1 MKIILGDNQFFG
13 VNHFDLKK
21 GEKTKLKFD
30 TTTKIEAFINDSLEI
45 GLDGFMIN
53 SNEKGYEIVNARKF
67 DSAKEI
73 HYSIPYPHKYASMV
87 NENGMMSLFGHI
99 IKNTSFIK
107 NLIGGI
113 KLVATQNL
121 KSITPLALNLE
132 VPKNLKKGS
141 YIYMQ
146 NIITD
151 LLMGMGRG
159 DILIEF
165 IKSVSKMGYKPG
177 IITLNPIMF
186 DKLLKNEQDAN
197 WLEDLV
203 VCFNINKEGFNV
215 FPSLDA
221 VECFIE
227 SRPKYKLMGMSV
239 FASGAAN
246 IPASI
251 NYIKKLNLDYVVFGS
266 SRIENIQKNL
276 EQFKNLVHRKQV

>member
-221 VECFIE
+221 VEFFIE
-227 SRPKYKLMGMSV
+227 SRHKYKLMGMSV

-246 IPASI
+246 IPTSI

-276 EQFKNLVHRKQV
+276 EQFKN

>member
-177 IITLNPIMF
+177 VITLNPIMF

-276 EQFKNLVHRKQV
+276 EQFKN

>member
-53 SNEKGYEIVNARKF
+53 SNEKGYEIVNASEF
-67 DSAKEI
+67 DNAKEI

-186 DKLLKNEQDAN
+186 DKLLKDKQDAN
-197 WLEDLV
+197 WLKDLV
-203 VCFNINKEGFNV
+203 VCFNINKEGINV
-215 FPSLDA
+215 FPSLDS
-221 VECFIE
+221 VENFIE
-227 SRPKYKLMGMSV
+227 SRPKYKLMGMSI

-246 IPASI
+246 IPQSV
-251 NYIKKLNLDYVVFGS
+251 NFIKKLNLDYVVFGS
-266 SRIENIQKNL
+266 SKIENIQNNL
-276 EQFKNLVHRKQV
+276 EQFK

>member
-53 SNEKGYEIVNARKF
+53 CNEKGYEIVNASEF

-87 NENGMMSLFGHI
+87 NETGMMSLFGHI

-113 KLVATQNL
+113 KLLATQNL

-186 DKLLKNEQDAN
+186 DELLKNEQDAN

-227 SRPKYKLMGMSV
+227 TSPKYKLMGMSV

-276 EQFKNLVHRKQV
+276 KQFKN

>member
-30 TTTKIEAFINDSLEI
+30 TTTKIEAFINDSLFI
-45 GLDGFMIN
+45 GMDGFMIN
-53 SNEKGYEIVNARKF
+53 SNEQGYEIVNASKF

-87 NENGMMSLFGHI
+87 NETGMMSLFGHI

-107 NLIGGI
+107 NLLGGI

-151 LLMGMGRG
+151 LLLGMGRG

-165 IKSVSKMGYKPG
+165 IKSVSNMGYKPG

-186 DKLLKNEQDAN
+186 DKLLKNEKDAT
-197 WLEDLV
+197 WLKDLI

-215 FPSLDA
+215 FPSLEV
-221 VECFIE
+221 VENFIE
-227 SRPKYKLMGMSV
+227 SEPKYKLMGMSI

-246 IPASI
+246 IPFSI
-251 NYIKKLNLDYVVFGS
+251 DYIKKLKLDYVVFGS

-276 EQFKNLVHRKQV
+276 EQFKN

>member
-13 VNHFDLKK
+13 VNHFDLEK

-30 TTTKIEAFINDSLEI
+30 TTKKIELFINNSLSE
-45 GLDGFMIN
+45 GMDGFMIN
-53 SNEKGYEIVNARKF
+53 SNDKGYELISESDFK
-67 DSAKEI
+67 SSKEI
-73 HYSIPYPHKYASMV
+73 HYSIPYPHKYANMV
-87 NENGMMSLFGHI
+87 NETGMLSLLKYCF
-99 IKNTSFIK
+99 KESSFIK
-107 NLIGGI
+107 NIIGGFKLLSTRNI
-113 KLVATQNL
+113 KHLMPLV
-121 KSITPLALNLE
+121 LNLE
-132 VPKNLKKGS
+132 VPNNLKKGS

-151 LLMGMGRG
+151 LLMGMGRS

-215 FPSLDA
+215 FPSLDS
-221 VECFIE
+221 VEYFIE

-246 IPASI
+246 IPSSI
-251 NYIKKLNLDYVVFGS
+251 DYIKKLKLDYVVFGS

-276 EQFKNLVHRKQV
+276 EQFKN

>member
-13 VNHFDLKK
+13 INHFDLEK

-30 TTTKIEAFINDSLEI
+30 TTTKIEEFINNSLEI

-53 SNEKGYEIVNARKF
+53 SNEKGYEIVNASKF

-113 KLVATQNL
+113 KLVATQDL

-141 YIYMQ
+141 YIYIQ

-151 LLMGMGRG
+151 LLMGIGRG

-165 IKSVSKMGYKPG
+165 IKSVSNMGYNPG

-186 DKLLKNEQDAN
+186 DKLLKHEQDTN
-197 WLEDLV
+197 WLKNLV

-215 FPSLDA
+215 FPSLKS
-221 VECFIE
+221 VENFIE
-227 SRPKYKLMGMSV
+227 SRPTYKLMGMSI

-246 IPASI
+246 IPSSI
-251 NYIKKLNLDYVVFGS
+251 KYIKKLKLDYIVFGS
-266 SRIENIQKNL
+266 SRLENINSNFEL
-276 EQFKNLVHRKQV
+276 FNN

>member
-13 VNHFDLKK
+13 INHFDLEK
-21 GEKTKLKFD
+21 GAATKLKFD
-30 TTTKIEAFINDSLEI
+30 KIKKIEAFINESLSI
-45 GLDGFMIN
+45 GIDGFMIN
-53 SNEKGYEIVNARKF
+53 SNEQGHEIVNTSKF

-107 NLIGGI
+107 NLLGGI
-113 KLVATQNL
+113 RLVATQNL
-121 KSITPLALNLE
+121 KSVTPLALNLE

-151 LLMGMGRG
+151 LLLGMGRG

-165 IKSVSKMGYKPG
+165 IKSVSNLGYKPG

-186 DKLLKNEQDAN
+186 DKLLKNEQEAN
-197 WLEDLV
+197 WLKDLV
-203 VCFNINKEGFNV
+203 VCFNINEEGFNV
-215 FPSLDA
+215 FPSLKT
-221 VECFIE
+221 VEDFIK
-227 SRPKYKLMGMSV
+227 SRPKYQLMGMSI

-246 IPASI
+246 IPHSI
-251 NYIKKLNLDYVVFGS
+251 DYINNLKLNYVVFGS
-266 SRIENIQKNL
+266 SRLENIKSNYEL
-276 EQFKNLVHRKQV
+276 FKNKR

>member
-13 VNHFDLKK
+13 INHFDLKK

-53 SNEKGYEIVNARKF
+53 SNEQGYEIVNTSKF

-121 KSITPLALNLE
+121 KSVTPLALNLE

-276 EQFKNLVHRKQV
+276 EQFKN

>member
-1 MKIILGDNQFFG
+1 MKIILADNQFFG
-13 VNHFDLKK
+13 VNHFDLEK

-30 TTTKIEAFINDSLEI
+30 TTEKIEVFINDSLEI

-53 SNEKGYEIVNARKF
+53 SNEKGYEIINTSKF
-67 DSAKEI
+67 DCKKEI

-141 YIYMQ
+141 YIHLQ

-151 LLMGMGRG
+151 LLIGMGRG

-165 IKSVSKMGYKPG
+165 IKYVVKMGYKPG
-177 IITLNPIMF
+177 IITLNPIMLDNF
-186 DKLLKNEQDAN
+186 IKNQDK
-197 WLEDLV
+197 
-203 VCFNINKEGFNV
+203 NI
-215 FPSLDA
+215 
-221 VECFIE
+221 
-227 SRPKYKLMGMSV
+227 
-239 FASGAAN
+239 
-246 IPASI
+246 
-251 NYIKKLNLDYVVFGS
+251 
-266 SRIENIQKNL
+266 
-276 EQFKNLVHRKQV
+276 

>member
-13 VNHFDLKK
+13 VNHFDLQK
-21 GEKTKLKFD
+21 GEETKSKFD
-30 TTTKIEAFINDSLEI
+30 DTNKIRSFINRSLEY

-53 SNEKGYEIVNARKF
+53 SNEKGYEIISKTDF
-67 DSAKEI
+67 DLSKEV

-87 NENGMMSLFGHI
+87 NENGMMSLLSYL
-99 IKNTSFIK
+99 IKNTSIVK
-107 NLIGGI
+107 NIIGGI
-113 KLVATQNL
+113 KLVTTQNL

-132 VPKNLKKGS
+132 VPNNLRIGS

-151 LLMGMGRG
+151 MLMGMGRG

-165 IKSVSKMGYKPG
+165 IKSVVRLGYKPG

-186 DKLLKNEQDAN
+186 DKLLKNEKEN
-197 WLEDLV
+197 KWLKDLI

-215 FPSLDA
+215 FPSLES
-221 VECFIE
+221 VESFID

-246 IPASI
+246 IPQSI
-251 NYIKKLNLDYVVFGS
+251 IYIKKLKLDYVVFGS
-266 SRIENIQKNL
+266 SRIENITSNL
-276 EQFKNLVHRKQV
+276 HLFKSQIN